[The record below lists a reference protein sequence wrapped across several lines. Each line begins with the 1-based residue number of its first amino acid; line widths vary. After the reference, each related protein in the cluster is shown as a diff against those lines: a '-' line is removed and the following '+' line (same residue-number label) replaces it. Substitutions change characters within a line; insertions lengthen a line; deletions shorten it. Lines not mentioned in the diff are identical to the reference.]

1 MIVTT
6 GEYTS
11 PELKERARKM
21 AKLFGWHYAER
32 RNQTLPRMQ
41 RRYGDDEFLV
51 YLNDCVRYLKLGSTE
66 LTYHPSM
73 AYVRAKRIL
82 SGDADGMITASGI
95 QPGDEVLDCTAGLA
109 GDALVF
115 AVAAGPNGRVTALE
129 SEPSLFALVHEGLQL
144 YESGVE
150 EVTQAMRRIQMKQ
163 ADHLSMLRSLPSR
176 SVDVVYFDP
185 MFRSPVTSSASIDPL
200 RTMANHEAL
209 THEAI
214 KEACRVARK
223 RVVMKEV
230 KNSEEFAR
238 LGFTRVL
245 PSGAK
250 LAYGVIDIA
259 GGNDK
264 E

>member
-21 AKLFGWHYAER
+21 AKLFGWFYAER
-32 RNQTLPRMQ
+32 RDQTLPRMQ

-51 YLNDCVRYLKLGSTE
+51 YLNDCVRYLKLGVTE

-82 SGDADGMITASGI
+82 SGDADGMITASGVT
-95 QPGDEVLDCTAGLA
+95 PGDEVLDCTAGLA
-109 GDALVF
+109 GDSLVF
-115 AVAAGPNGRVTALE
+115 AVAVGPKGKVTALE

-144 YESGVE
+144 YESGVD
-150 EVTQAMRRIQMKQ
+150 EVTGAMRRIVMKQ
-163 ADHLSMLRSLPSR
+163 AEHLSMLSSLPSR

-200 RTMANHEAL
+200 RTMANHKAL
-209 THEAI
+209 TLEAI
-214 KEACRVARK
+214 AEACRVARK

-259 GGNDK
+259 GGND